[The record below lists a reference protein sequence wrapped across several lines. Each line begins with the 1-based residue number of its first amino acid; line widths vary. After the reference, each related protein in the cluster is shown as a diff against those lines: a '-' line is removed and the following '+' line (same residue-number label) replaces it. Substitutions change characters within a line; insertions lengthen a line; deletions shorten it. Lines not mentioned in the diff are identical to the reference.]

1 MVMFRATYGK
11 ETDKIIIY
19 TYIHNY
25 KIKYIY
31 RIVYKEVH
39 AHRNIIKIFRYYSMF
54 SEENL

>member
-1 MVMFRATYGK
+1 M
-11 ETDKIIIY
+11 
-19 TYIHNY
+19 YIRNY